1 MKKGYGVGIA
11 FSLSMHG
18 LLIALMVTTFE
29 MPQKPRTVVPPA
41 YVNATL
47 LVVDGVPQMEA
58 RTEPAPDP
66 APPPPPPPPQE
77 DPQEEQRRQE
87 EARRAQERAEEAQR
101 QEEEQRREEQR
112 QQEAERAEAA
122 RLKAEEEA
130 KRKADEEAKRKA
142 DEEAR
147 RKAEEEAKRKAEE
160 EARRKAEEEARRKA
174 EEEARRKAEEERRRA
189 EAAAEAERQRR
200 EEEQFMQAA
209 AAREAV
215 NTYEGLV
222 QQRIADRWSRPPSAR
237 RDMEVELSISMTPN
251 GQIQDVAIVR
261 SSGDPAFDQ
270 SAVHAVQRVDRIP
283 EFQQLDP
290 AIFNANFRRFNLLF
304 RPDDLRL

>member
-66 APPPPPPPPQE
+66 APPPPPPPPPQE

-130 KRKADEEAKRKA
+130 KRKADEEA
-142 DEEAR
+142 R

-160 EARRKAEEEARRKA
+160 EARRKAEEEAKRKA

>member
-66 APPPPPPPPQE
+66 APPPPPPPPPQE

-130 KRKADEEAKRKA
+130 KRKAE
-142 DEEAR
+142 EEAR

-160 EARRKAEEEARRKA
+160 EARRKAEEEAKRKA

>member
-66 APPPPPPPPQE
+66 APPPPPPPPPQE
-77 DPQEEQRRQE
+77 DPREEQRRQE

-130 KRKADEEAKRKA
+130 KRKAE
-142 DEEAR
+142 EEAR

>member
-1 MKKGYGVGIA
+1 MKKGYGVGVA

-77 DPQEEQRRQE
+77 DRQEEQRRQE
-87 EARRAQERAEEAQR
+87 EARRQEQAQR
-101 QEEEQRREEQR
+101 QEEEQR
-112 QQEAERAEAA
+112 QQEAERAEEQRRAEAA
-122 RLKAEEEA
+122 KLKAEEEA
-130 KRKADEEAKRKA
+130 KLKAEEEAK
-142 DEEAR
+142 

-160 EARRKAEEEARRKA
+160 EAKRKAEEEAKR
-174 EEEARRKAEEERRRA
+174 EAEEERRRA

-237 RDMEVELSISMTPN
+237 RNMEVELSISMTPN
-251 GQIQDVAIVR
+251 GQIQDVVIVR
-261 SSGDPAFDQ
+261 SSGDPTFDQ
-270 SAVHAVQRVDRIP
+270 SAIHAVQRVDRIP
-283 EFQQLDP
+283 EFQQLDV
-290 AIFNANFRRFNLLF
+290 AVFNANFRRFNLLF

>member
-66 APPPPPPPPQE
+66 APPPPPPPPPQE
-77 DPQEEQRRQE
+77 DPREEQRRQE

-130 KRKADEEAKRKA
+130 KRKAE
-142 DEEAR
+142 EEAR

-160 EARRKAEEEARRKA
+160 EARRKAEEEAKRKA

>member
-1 MKKGYGVGIA
+1 MKKGYGVGVA

-66 APPPPPPPPQE
+66 APPPPPPPPPQE

-130 KRKADEEAKRKA
+130 KRKAE
-142 DEEAR
+142 EEAR

-160 EARRKAEEEARRKA
+160 EARRKAEEEAKRKA

>member
-1 MKKGYGVGIA
+1 MKKGYGVGIV

-18 LLIALMVTTFE
+18 LLIALMITTFE
-29 MPQKPRTVVPPA
+29 MPQQPRKMVPPA

-66 APPPPPPPPQE
+66 APPPQE
-77 DPQEEQRRQE
+77 DRQAEQRRQE
-87 EARRAQERAEEAQR
+87 EARRA
-101 QEEEQRREEQR
+101 EEQRRSED
-112 QQEAERAEAA
+112 
-122 RLKAEEEA
+122 EA
-130 KRKADEEAKRKA
+130 KRKAEQEAKLKAEQDARRKA
-142 DEEAR
+142 EDEAK
-147 RKAEEEAKRKAEE
+147 RKAEEEAKRK
-160 EARRKAEEEARRKA
+160 KAEED
-174 EEEARRKAEEERRRA
+174 ARRKAEEERRRT

-209 AAREAV
+209 AAREAI

-237 RDMEVELSISMTPN
+237 RNMEVELSIRMSPN
-251 GQIQDVAIVR
+251 GQIQDVAVIR

-270 SAVHAVQRVDRIP
+270 SAIQAVQRVDRIP
-283 EFQQLDP
+283 EFGSLDVK
-290 AIFNANFRRFNLLF
+290 IFEANFRRFNLLF

>member
-66 APPPPPPPPQE
+66 APPPPPPPPPQE

-130 KRKADEEAKRKA
+130 KRKAE
-142 DEEAR
+142 EEAR

>member
-1 MKKGYGVGIA
+1 MKKGYGVGVVV
-11 FSLSMHG
+11 SLSMHG
-18 LLIALMVTTFE
+18 LLIALMITTFE

-58 RTEPAPDP
+58 RTEPAPEP
-66 APPPPPPPPQE
+66 APPPPPPPPQ
-77 DPQEEQRRQE
+77 QEQEERQAEQRRREE
-87 EARRAQERAEEAQR
+87 EARRA
-101 QEEEQRREEQR
+101 EEQR
-112 QQEAERAEAA
+112 QQAQRAEQQQREAEAQ
-122 RLKAEEEA
+122 
-130 KRKADEEAKRKA
+130 
-142 DEEAR
+142 
-147 RKAEEEAKRKAEE
+147 RKAEQEARIKAKQEADKKAEE
-160 EARRKAEEEARRKA
+160 EARRKADEEAERKA
-174 EEEARRKAEEERRRA
+174 EEEARRQEEARRKEEEARRKKAEEEQRRA

-237 RDMEVELSISMTPN
+237 RNMEVELSISMTPN
-251 GQIQDVAIVR
+251 GQIQDVVIVR
-261 SSGDPAFDQ
+261 SSGDATFDQ
-270 SAVHAVQRVDRIP
+270 SAIHAVQRVDRIP

-290 AIFNANFRRFNLLF
+290 AVFNANFRRFNLLF